1 MFHVCF
7 NFPNSWR
14 IWLPIGKLSILIRE
28 GKILFEIVVQ
38 GDWQSCSCYETMKN
52 LFFSSEEITSL
63 VCNLSLQLQRL
74 GKEFYGNETQLL
86 SFRLMP
92 ICFYDQ
98 VDTQLSWSFYLLT
111 FSISVASHQG
121 SENLATKP
129 NWKRALMER
138 SKSLGSYCSFW
149 LFFGN
154 SW

>member
-63 VCNLSLQLQRL
+63 VCKSQKSIFSFIVKKLPCRFF
-74 GKEFYGNETQLL
+74 FY
-86 SFRLMP
+86 FVRM
-92 ICFYDQ
+92 
-98 VDTQLSWSFYLLT
+98 
-111 FSISVASHQG
+111 
-121 SENLATKP
+121 
-129 NWKRALMER
+129 
-138 SKSLGSYCSFW
+138 
-149 LFFGN
+149 FFG
-154 SW
+154 S